1 MSSIRIPLV
10 KDTINEED
18 INYLIEW
25 LKTNPRLTKGEKT
38 VEFEEKWSKWLGV
51 KYSVFINSGS
61 SANLAM
67 IYALMLSKRLKNNN
81 IIVPSVSWVTTVS
94 PVIQLG
100 LNPILCECDKD
111 TLGIDVEYFENL
123 CKKHNPSALIMVHVL
138 GFPNKMKEIMEI
150 CNKYGVILLEDSCES
165 VGSTYDGIKTGNFGD
180 MSTFSFY
187 FGHHMSCIEGGMI
200 CTNDKESHNLL
211 LSIRSHGWSRDLD
224 LDKQQELKSEYK
236 ISDFKSLYTFFYPG
250 FNLRSTDLQAYIGIK
265 QLEKLDKNNIIRNQN
280 FKIYEENIKNPYWK
294 IKELDNTWVSNFA
307 YPIIRPDVEIL
318 AKKLKDNGI
327 ECRPLVC
334 GSIGKQPF
342 WKDLYG
348 EQSFD
353 FTDKVDSYGLYVP
366 NNHQITRDEILCI
379 CDIIKFS

>member
-1 MSSIRIPLV
+1 MSNIKIPLV

-18 INYLIEW
+18 INNLIEW

-38 VEFEEKWSKWLGV
+38 IEFEEKWSKWLGV

-67 IYALMLSKRLKNNN
+67 IYALMLSKRLKNKN

-100 LNPILCECDKD
+100 LNPILCECDED

-123 CKKHNPSALIMVHVL
+123 CKKHNPSALVIVHVL
-138 GFPNKMKEIMEI
+138 GFPNKMREIKEI
-150 CNKYGVILLEDSCES
+150 CDKYGVILLEDSCES

-180 MSTFSFY
+180 MSTFSLY
-187 FGHHMSCIEGGMI
+187 YGHHASVIEGGMI
-200 CTNDKESHNLL
+200 CTNDKELHNLL

-224 LDKQQELKSEYK
+224 LDKQQELKNNYQ

-250 FNLRSTDLQAYIGIK
+250 FNLRSTDLQAFIGIN
-265 QLEKLDKNNIIRNQN
+265 QLDKLDQNNTIRNQN
-280 FKIYEENIKNPYWK
+280 FKLYQENIQNPYWK
-294 IKELDNTWVSNFA
+294 IKELDDTWLSNFA
-307 YPIIRPDVEIL
+307 YPIIRPDVETL
-318 AKKLKDNGI
+318 AKKLQDNGV

-348 EQSFD
+348 EQSFE
-353 FTDKVDSYGLYVP
+353 FADKVDSYGLYVP
-366 NNHQITRDEILCI
+366 NNHQMTREEILFI
-379 CDIIKFS
+379 CNLL